1 MISEELYKQM
11 LLNLPILCVDL
22 IIQNSEGEFLLVKR
36 DNHPIKGY
44 DWVPGGRMLKN
55 VGVEENAQKKC
66 QQELGVN
73 ITDWRVVGIYDD
85 QYDTNAFNLDTK
97 IHTLSVLCRTNIRIE
112 QAEIKLDEQ
121 SSEIKYSK
129 LLPELLRQRYTVFE
143 QDLKIGRAHV

>member
-1 MISEELYKQM
+1 M

-22 IIQNSEGEFLLVKR
+22 IIQNCNGEYLLVKR

-44 DWVPGGRMLKN
+44 YWVSGGRMIKN
-55 VGVEENAQKKC
+55 VGVEENASKKC
-66 QQELGVN
+66 LQELGIE

-97 IHTLSVLCRTNIRIE
+97 IHTLSILCRTDVTVE
-112 QAEIKLDEQ
+112 YDEIKLDKQ

-129 LLPELLRQRYTVFE
+129 VLPELLRKRFIVFE
-143 QDLKIGRAHV
+143 EDLIAQKL

>member
-1 MISEELYKQM
+1 M

-73 ITDWRVVGIYDD
+73 ITEWRVVGIYDD

-97 IHTLSVLCRTNIRIE
+97 IHTLSVLCRTSIRIE

-143 QDLKIGRAHV
+143 QDLIDQKL

>member
-143 QDLKIGRAHV
+143 QDLIDQKL

>member
-1 MISEELYKQM
+1 MFISDELYKQM
-11 LLNLPILCVDL
+11 LLHLPILCVDL
-22 IIQNSEGEFLLVKR
+22 IIQNSDDEYLLVKR

-55 VGVEENAQKKC
+55 VDIPTNAQTKC
-66 QQELGVN
+66 KQELGLE

-97 IHTLSVLCRTNIRIE
+97 IHTLSVLCRTGVRVE
-112 QAEIKLDEQ
+112 YDQIKLDEQ

-129 LLPELLRQRYTVFE
+129 LLPELLRQRYEVFE
-143 QDLKIGRAHV
+143 NDLIAQKL

>member
-1 MISEELYKQM
+1 VISEELYKQM

-22 IIQNSEGEFLLVKR
+22 IIQNSKGEYLLVKR

-44 DWVPGGRMLKN
+44 YWVSGGRMLKN
-55 VGVEENAQKKC
+55 VGVEENARKKC
-66 QQELGVN
+66 LQELGID

-97 IHTLSVLCRTNIRIE
+97 IHTLSILCRTNVVVE
-112 QAEIKLDEQ
+112 YDEIKLDEQ

-129 LLPELLRQRYTVFE
+129 MLPELLRQRYIVFE
-143 QDLKIGRAHV
+143 DDLIAQKL

>member
-1 MISEELYKQM
+1 MFISDELYKQM

-22 IIQNSEGEFLLVKR
+22 IIQNSKGEYLLVKR

-44 DWVPGGRMLKN
+44 YWVSGGRMLKN

-66 QQELGVN
+66 LQELGIN

-97 IHTLSVLCRTNIRIE
+97 IHTLSILCRTDVVVE
-112 QAEIKLDEQ
+112 YDEIKLDEQ
-121 SSEIKYSK
+121 SSEIKYSP
-129 LLPELLRQRYTVFE
+129 LLPELLRKRYTVFE
-143 QDLKIGRAHV
+143 DDLIAQKL